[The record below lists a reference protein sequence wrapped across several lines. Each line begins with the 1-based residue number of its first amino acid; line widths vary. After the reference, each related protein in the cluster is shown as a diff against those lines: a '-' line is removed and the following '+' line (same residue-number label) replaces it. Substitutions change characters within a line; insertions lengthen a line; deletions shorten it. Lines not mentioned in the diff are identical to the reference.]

1 MIITCSYVYFVPTA
15 PSTSIVNATIIYPQN
30 NPTVGQVYNLTCL
43 YNVSE
48 GFTHTPTV
56 LWRHPNGTNF
66 NTSSIVFDML
76 RASDNGMYTCV
87 VMLTSPALNQTE
99 MAIDTYN
106 LTIQR
111 KHTPVKHCIS
121 LFYFLIS
128 IPVPSPDISLS
139 IPNTTL
145 SAGSTVN
152 IICSVTF
159 TNELDINVTLS
170 ITWFKGITAV
180 NMSNTTLIS
189 PLSNLFTSVLTISPL
204 SATEN
209 NITCSA
215 KILAADGTSLFL
227 IASPTQSVSNN
238 LMVESK
244 SILSQLLYY
253 TLNHNIKYI
262 DPPIDV
268 TITPRSTDIQNFGN
282 QFNITCGISGLDD
295 LNPNFTY
302 QWTKDGGDS
311 INLNSSITFPSLKL
325 SNAGMYTCKVNISS
339 NFFVGGHA
347 IGMKNYNLL
356 IQGRQMCLLPQSKLV
371 LLSLQSLNH
380 PQL

>member
-111 KHTPVKHCIS
+111 KHTSVKHCIS

-145 SAGSTVN
+145 SAGSTIN
-152 IICSVTF
+152 ITCSVTF
-159 TNELDINVTLS
+159 AKELDINVTLN
-170 ITWFKGITAV
+170 ITWFKGTTAV

-189 PLSNLFTSVLTISPL
+189 PLSNPFTSVLTISSL

-209 NITCSA
+209 NITCST
-215 KILAADGTSLFL
+215 KILPADETSLFL
-227 IASPTQSVSNN
+227 IASPTQSVSNT
-238 LMVESK
+238 LMVDSK
-244 SILSQLLYY
+244 SVLSQLLYY
-253 TLNHNIKYI
+253 ALIIIIMI

-268 TITPRSTDIQNFGN
+268 TITPSSTDIQIVGN
-282 QFNITCGISGLDD
+282 EFNITCVVSGVDGLT
-295 LNPNFTY
+295 PTFTY

-311 INLNSSITFPSLKL
+311 ISPNSESAVSFRSLII
-325 SNAGMYTCKVNISS
+325 SNAGMYTCKVNVSS
-339 NFFVGGHA
+339 DHFHDGHV
-347 IGMKNYNLL
+347 IGMKSYNLS
-356 IQGRQMCLLPQSKLV
+356 IQGRQMCLL
-371 LLSLQSLNH
+371 LLSLKLCSSSSS
-380 PQL
+380 P